1 MATQTKIPLTVRN
14 PWWGHKPSDKQ
25 WLGLER
31 VSREGEDYRPCG
43 DHNVVCPRPL
53 MFSSWRVFP
62 GTKRPES
69 HRGRDKARWR

>member
-1 MATQTKIPLTVRN
+1 MK
-14 PWWGHKPSDKQ
+14 

-43 DHNVVCPRPL
+43 DHNVVWPRPL

-69 HRGRDKARWR
+69 HRGWDKARWR